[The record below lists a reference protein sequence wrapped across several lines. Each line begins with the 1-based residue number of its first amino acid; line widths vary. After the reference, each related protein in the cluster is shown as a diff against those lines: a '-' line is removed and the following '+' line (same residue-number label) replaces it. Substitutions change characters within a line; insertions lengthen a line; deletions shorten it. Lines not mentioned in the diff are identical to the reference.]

1 MLDTLLMFALAE
13 LVFSLTPGPAVFLV
27 LSQSIRYGTRSG
39 LAVSTAII
47 IVNILFFF
55 FSAVGIGAVL
65 VSIPSI
71 FLFIKIIGASYLLWM
86 SAEILYS
93 LKKVESN
100 ALSSNQD
107 SKKPYLFDS
116 FLKGFLM
123 QASNAKNIVIFLAII
138 PQFINPKEDTFIQF
152 INLGVVSV
160 LVELPV
166 LIFYTI
172 LASKYSNVIRSKG
185 YNIYLEIFSAVVL
198 FLIAISLLLQ
208 INL

>member
-1 MLDTLLMFALAE
+1 MVDTLLMFALAE

-27 LSQSIRYGTRSG
+27 LSQSIRYGARSG
-39 LAVSTAII
+39 LAVSIAIVT
-47 IVNILFFF
+47 VNIIFFF

-71 FLFIKIIGASYLLWM
+71 FLFIKIIGACYLLWM
-86 SAEILYS
+86 SAEIFYS
-93 LKKVESN
+93 LKSVEGDV
-100 ALSSNQD
+100 LSS
-107 SKKPYLFDS
+107 KKNSNKQYLLDS

-123 QASNAKNIVIFLAII
+123 QASNAKNIVLFLAII
-138 PQFINPKEDTFIQF
+138 PQFINPEEDAFVQF
-152 INLGVVSV
+152 VNLGIVSV

-166 LIFYTI
+166 LIFYTV

-185 YNIYLEIFSAVVL
+185 YNIYLEIFSGVVL

-208 INL
+208 IDF